1 MLGNFSRDPTSRAP
15 QIHSASGTAFSE
27 LDHDLDLAGEHQPVA
42 SRNVLQRDSP
52 LPRVTLEHV
61 NSVGVDPT
69 LAPEKRSL
77 GDTTFH
83 LSSALALLIVR
94 VMRDLSLP

>member
-1 MLGNFSRDPTSRAP
+1 MLLETFCSG
-15 QIHSASGTAFSE
+15 IH
-27 LDHDLDLAGEHQPVA
+27 
-42 SRNVLQRDSP
+42 
-52 LPRVTLEHV
+52 LPHRVTLEHV

-69 LAPEKRSL
+69 SAPEKRSL

-94 VMRDLSLP
+94 IMRDLSLKSTTM